1 MQKILV
7 ANVLL
12 DSNVHLAKQG
22 SENVKY
28 VVQGLL
34 VHSEKRHAHL
44 AQLDLLQLEVQANVI
59 DVWLANHRTQKPRN
73 VLTAS
78 QENSPNRQGLHL
90 ASAVQLVHL
99 QTRSGHLSAR
109 PVRLVALQRSEP
121 PSVTIMFALVRMA
134 LGPRVPNAQQMVQK
148 YARAASLV
156 SIRLATNA
164 KKICANVIMELVL
177 RVPSVQHMANIIA
190 RVVSGSSM

>member
-1 MQKILV
+1 
-7 ANVLL
+7 
-12 DSNVHLAKQG
+12 
-22 SENVKY
+22 
-28 VVQGLL
+28 
-34 VHSEKRHAHL
+34 
-44 AQLDLLQLEVQANVI
+44 
-59 DVWLANHRTQKPRN
+59 
-73 VLTAS
+73 
-78 QENSPNRQGLHL
+78 
-90 ASAVQLVHL
+90 
-99 QTRSGHLSAR
+99 
-109 PVRLVALQRSEP
+109 
-121 PSVTIMFALVRMA
+121 MFALVRMA